1 MTKAEMVL
9 KVVMSPHEPNVG
21 FIDNYIRL
29 LPDSDINE
37 FQKTLEMKVL
47 YMSLIFLNLLS
58 QFEAPQLNSCHMSL
72 HEPLVGFEDN
82 YIKLLTDSNE
92 SRNLLQ

>member
-47 YMSLIFLNLLS
+47 YMFLIFLNLLS
-58 QFEAPQLNSCHMSL
+58 PFVACPKYTHGNKLGNTCHNVTTKFGL
-72 HEPLVGFEDN
+72 
-82 YIKLLTDSNE
+82 YISFL
-92 SRNLLQ
+92 